1 MENITKCF
9 VCGGSELQPF
19 INCKDYTVSKSDF
32 NIVSCKTCG
41 FKFTN
46 PRPDVT
52 EIGKYYESD
61 DYISHSDS
69 GKGIVNS
76 LYKLVRNY
84 TINKKVNLV
93 DSFTKDKTILDI
105 GCGTGTFLNACNKS
119 GWMARGLEPSENA
132 RKFAL
137 NTYKLE
143 IKAENELSKLP
154 NKSFS
159 IITMWHVLEH
169 VNLLNERIEELNR
182 LLKDDG
188 TIIIAVPNCNSYD
201 ANYYKEF
208 WAAYDLPRHLYHF
221 TPDSIEKLLKKHNL
235 KILKKLPMVFDSYY
249 VSLLSEKYKT
259 GKTNLIK
266 AILTGFR
273 SNLKAGRD
281 INTFSSIIYI
291 IKKEKI

>member
-9 VCGGSELQPF
+9 VCGGSEFQPF
-19 INCKDYTVSKSDF
+19 IACKDYTVSKSEF
-32 NIVSCKTCG
+32 NIISCKNCG

-46 PRPDVT
+46 PRPDVN

-84 TINKKVNLV
+84 TINKKVKLV
-93 DSFTKDKTILDI
+93 DNFTKDKTILDI
-105 GCGTGTFLNACNKS
+105 GCGTGAFLNACKKS
-119 GWMARGLEPSENA
+119 GWITNGIEPSENA
-132 RKFAL
+132 RKFAQK
-137 NTYKLE
+137 NYNLE
-143 IKAENELSKLP
+143 INPENGIPKLSD
-154 NKSFS
+154 NSFS

-169 VNLLNERIEELNR
+169 VHSLNERIEDLNR

-188 TIIIAVPNCNSYD
+188 TILIAVPNCNSYD
-201 ANYYKEF
+201 ADYYKEF

-221 TPDSIEKLLKKHNL
+221 THDSMEKLLKKHKL
-235 KILKKLPMVFDSYY
+235 KIAKKFPMVFDSYY
-249 VSLLSEKYKT
+249 VSLLSEKYKS
-259 GKTNLIK
+259 GETNLLK
-266 AILTGFR
+266 AILIGFR
-273 SNLKAGRD
+273 SNLRAKRD
-281 INTFSSIIYI
+281 INTFSSIIYV